1 MENLLTNSLKLTYW
15 ITEKVVFEITSPSER
30 MDSCAL
36 PCGEG
41 KTVAEESGDTK
52 LPYIVYT
59 DKTGTSPK
67 DVGYWLQIL
76 ITDGDEF
83 NNSRFKKLNHELI
96 TTTTP
101 EGGTPTSTETKQ
113 TYIEYY
119 KFLCEKE
126 IKKVLLANPLEKIGT
141 TVPDSLISQI
151 KNAIPAWMIKDS
163 TKYVLKSTNEG
174 LTAQQLAAIQID
186 ITDKAYMSD
195 LMEDALREFAVDTLN
210 NALKPYGKKIGSS
223 CITDECILDR

>member
-41 KTVAEESGDTK
+41 KTVAEESGSTK

-83 NNSRFKKLNHELI
+83 NNGKFKKLNHELA
-96 TTTTP
+96 
-101 EGGTPTSTETKQ
+101 TEAKQ

-174 LTAQQLAAIQID
+174 LTAEQLAAIQID
-186 ITDKAYMSD
+186 IKDKTYMSN
-195 LMEDALREFAVDTLN
+195 LMKAALREFAVDTLN

-223 CITDECILDR
+223 CITDACILDR

>member
-15 ITEKVVFEITSPSER
+15 ITEKVVFEITSTSER

-41 KTVAEESGDTK
+41 KTVAEESGSTK

-83 NNSRFKKLNHELI
+83 NNNKFKKLNHELA
-96 TTTTP
+96 
-101 EGGTPTSTETKQ
+101 TEAKQ

-174 LTAQQLAAIQID
+174 LTAEQLAAIQID
-186 ITDKAYMSD
+186 IKDKTYMSN
-195 LMEDALREFAVDTLN
+195 LMKAALREFAVDTLN

-223 CITDECILDR
+223 CITDACILDR

>member
-15 ITEKVVFEITSPSER
+15 ITEKVVFEITSSYER

-41 KTVAEESGDTK
+41 KTVAEESGSTK

-83 NNSRFKKLNHELI
+83 KNSKFKKLNHELA
-96 TTTTP
+96 
-101 EGGTPTSTETKQ
+101 TEEKQ

-141 TVPDSLISQI
+141 TVPDSLITQI

-174 LTAQQLAAIQID
+174 LTAEQLADIQID
-186 ITDKAYMSD
+186 ITNKTYMSN
-195 LMEDALREFAVDTLN
+195 LMKAALREFAVDTLN
-210 NALKPYGKKIGSS
+210 NALKPYGKKIGSD
-223 CITDECILDR
+223 CITDACIVDR

>member
-15 ITEKVVFEITSPSER
+15 VSDNVVFEITSTSER
-30 MDSCAL
+30 MDSCAV

-41 KTVAEESGDTK
+41 KTVAEESGSTK

-59 DKTGTSPK
+59 DKTGTSSK

-83 NNSRFKKLNHELI
+83 KNSKFKKLNHELA
-96 TTTTP
+96 
-101 EGGTPTSTETKQ
+101 TEAKQ

-174 LTAQQLAAIQID
+174 LTAEQLAAIQID
-186 ITDKAYMSD
+186 ITNKTYMSN
-195 LMEDALREFAVDTLN
+195 LMKAALREFAVDTLN

-223 CITDECILDR
+223 CITDACILDR

>member
-15 ITEKVVFEITSPSER
+15 ITGKVVFEITSPSER
-30 MDSCAL
+30 MDSCAI

-83 NNSRFKKLNHELI
+83 NNSKFKKLNHELA
-96 TTTTP
+96 
-101 EGGTPTSTETKQ
+101 TEAKQ

-141 TVPDSLISQI
+141 TVPDSLIGQI

-174 LTAQQLAAIQID
+174 LTAEQLAAIQID
-186 ITDKAYMSD
+186 IKDKTYMSN
-195 LMEDALREFAVDTLN
+195 LMKAALREFAVDTLN

-223 CITDECILDR
+223 CITDACILDR

>member
-15 ITEKVVFEITSPSER
+15 VSDNVVFEITSSYER
-30 MDSCAL
+30 IDSCAV

-41 KTVAEESGDTK
+41 KTVAEESGSTK

-59 DKTGTSPK
+59 DKTGTSSGTSSK
-67 DVGYWLQIL
+67 DVGCWLQIL

-83 NNSRFKKLNHELI
+83 KNSKFKKLNHELA
-96 TTTTP
+96 
-101 EGGTPTSTETKQ
+101 TEVKQ

-126 IKKVLLANPLEKIGT
+126 IKKVLLNNPLEKIGD
-141 TVPDSLISQI
+141 TVPNSLITQI
-151 KNAIPAWMIKDS
+151 KNAIPLWMIKDS
-163 TKYVLKSTNEG
+163 TKYVLKKTNEG
-174 LTAQQLAAIQID
+174 LTAEQLAAIQID
-186 ITDKAYMSD
+186 ITDKTYMSN
-195 LMEDALREFAVDTLN
+195 LMNVALREFAVDTLN

-223 CITDECILDR
+223 CITDACILDR

>member
-15 ITEKVVFEITSPSER
+15 VSDNVVFEITSTSER
-30 MDSCAL
+30 MDSCAV

-41 KTVAEESGDTK
+41 KTVAEESGNTK

-59 DKTGTSPK
+59 DKTGTSSK

-83 NNSRFKKLNHELI
+83 KNSKFKKLNHELA
-96 TTTTP
+96 
-101 EGGTPTSTETKQ
+101 TETKQ

-126 IKKVLLANPLEKIGT
+126 IKKVLLNNPLEKIGD
-141 TVPDSLISQI
+141 TVPNSLITQI
-151 KNAIPAWMIKDS
+151 KNAIPLWMIKDS
-163 TKYVLKSTNEG
+163 TKYVLKKTNEG
-174 LTAQQLAAIQID
+174 LTAEQLADIQID
-186 ITDKAYMSD
+186 ITDKTYMSD
-195 LMEDALREFAVDTLN
+195 LMKAALREFAVDTLN

-223 CITDECILDR
+223 CITDACILDR